1 MPPAAPPVERVRS
14 AYASRSESDYIAN
27 FWTALGWSILTCGIY
42 GLYVIYQLTRR
53 SRDHNRRRLDLLE
66 ASTALAWERAQSSGK
81 ADQLRPQFERI
92 GGHMNVLRG
101 MLSDFRDPVIW
112 TLICL
117 LTGIGYLILY
127 ILLDQDLVKHD
138 QAERAIEADLVAVYN
153 ELGADLPAPVGEAHV
168 NHNYAARVVVLLV
181 TFGIYGLWWQYN
193 IMDDG
198 NRHFETNWTWEDGLR
213 HALGG

>member
-1 MPPAAPPVERVRS
+1 MASQGSVPVPPAAPAIERARS
-14 AYASRSESDYIAN
+14 AYASRAESDYIAN

-42 GLYVIYQLTRR
+42 GLYMIYQLTRR

-101 MLSDFRDPVIW
+101 MMSDFRDPVIW
-112 TLICL
+112 TLICV

-153 ELGADLPAPVGEAHV
+153 QLGADLPEPVGQAH
-168 NHNYAARVVVLLV
+168 
-181 TFGIYGLWWQYN
+181 T
-193 IMDDG
+193 
-198 NRHFETNWTWEDGLR
+198 
-213 HALGG
+213 